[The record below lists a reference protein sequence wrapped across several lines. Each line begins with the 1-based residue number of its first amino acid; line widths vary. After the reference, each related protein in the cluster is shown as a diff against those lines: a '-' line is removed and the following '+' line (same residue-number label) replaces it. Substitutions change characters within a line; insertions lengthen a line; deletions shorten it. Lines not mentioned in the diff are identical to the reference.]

1 MTISNTEKTEQFAR
15 YASIPTQCNRLEE
28 EEHHKEDFRNESQHD
43 RDRILHSA
51 AFRRLNL
58 KTQVIFSSETDHSR
72 TRLTHSLEVAQMA
85 ESIAKELKL
94 NTFLT
99 NAIALGHDLGHA
111 PFGHAGE
118 KELDTILKEHRLPG
132 FRHNYQSLLIVN
144 KLEKRYGK
152 NNGLNLCRQTR
163 DGILKHTTTHKSS
176 TPIEIIEYDK
186 HLNTH
191 ENPSTLEGQI
201 VRAVDEIAQRAHDT
215 EDGLR
220 TSRISIANLI
230 KQPMIKELFKEDDHG
245 MIMEDFDRCKN
256 QIIPVVSIR
265 IIKLYIRDLF
275 KNSEQRIK
283 SENFK
288 SADDVSIEDS
298 AYIDFSDEFRK
309 KDETYKKY
317 LSEHFYQHHE
327 IKRMDSRGAYFIR
340 KLFNAFKKNPKQMP
354 KDVYDQYKASIQ
366 KLNGETTNKHQWDQ
380 SKCEDRCLYNTNSK
394 MSCPFAEANKPA
406 CDCIRV
412 IINQIAGMT
421 DRYADMEYKRLFLPP
436 DY

>member
-1 MTISNTEKTEQFAR
+1 MSSSITEQTNQFAL
-15 YASIPTQCNRLEE
+15 YASTPAQCHRLEE
-28 EEHHKEDFRNESQHD
+28 EDHHEEDFRNESQHD
-43 RDRILHSA
+43 RDRILHST

-118 KELDTILKEHRLPG
+118 KELNNILKEHRLPG

-152 NNGLNLCRQTR
+152 KNGLNLCWQTR
-163 DGILKHTTTHKSS
+163 DGILKHTKTRKSS
-176 TPIEIIEYDK
+176 NPIEIIEYDK
-186 HLNTH
+186 YLNNH

-201 VRAVDEIAQRAHDT
+201 VRAVDEIAQRSHDT

-220 TSRISIANLI
+220 TNRISIADLI
-230 KQPMIKELFKEDDHG
+230 KQPMIETLFEDDDHWQ
-245 MIMEDFDRCKN
+245 IMEDFNRCKN
-256 QIIPVVSIR
+256 QIIPIVSIR
-265 IIKLYIRDLF
+265 IIKFYLKDLF
-275 KNSEQRIK
+275 INSKKKIE
-283 SENFK
+283 EEGFECP
-288 SADDVSIEDS
+288 DDVRLKDS
-298 AYIDFSDEFRK
+298 LYIDFSDEFK
-309 KDETYKKY
+309 KNDDVYKNY
-317 LSEHFYQHHE
+317 LSENFYQHHE

-340 KLFNAFKKNPKQMP
+340 KLFDAFKKNPKQLP
-354 KDVYDQYKASIQ
+354 KDVYDEYEASIQ
-366 KLNGETTNKHQWDQ
+366 KLNGKKIDNYKPE
-380 SKCEDRCLYNTNSK
+380 KCKDGCRYNDSLK
-394 MSCPFAEANKPA
+394 RSCPQSEKNESA

-412 IINQIAGMT
+412 IINKIAGMT

-436 DY
+436 EY